1 MNRKKLGLVLHCQTA
16 ALATSKIDNSLLRIM
31 FAPAGDHEI
40 HCGLGDNAKAVVT
53 IRVDKSTVAVLNASL
68 AKNNADEA
76 PQRALFDFEHQAKEA
91 MAWPIAFH
99 WEDMPAPGVYAMAEY
114 SKLGKEYVE
123 GKMVR
128 AFSGSF
134 FTDANLPKKKK
145 DVKAGATYVVQAGQ
159 RGSAEN
165 PARIIGLDFPY
176 AGTLTNNPAFRAN
189 EPLFAMR
196 RMNADP
202 ARLAANRAYIRESRK
217 YAALLLERNNQLLAQ
232 LIRRPDESEQRT
244 AAVDAVIRSRRA
256 ERAL

>member
-1 MNRKKLGLVLHCQTA
+1 
-16 ALATSKIDNSLLRIM
+16 
-31 FAPAGDHEI
+31 
-40 HCGLGDNAKAVVT
+40 
-53 IRVDKSTVAVLNASL
+53 
-68 AKNNADEA
+68 
-76 PQRALFDFEHQAKEA
+76 
-91 MAWPIAFH
+91 
-99 WEDMPAPGVYAMAEY
+99 
-114 SKLGKEYVE
+114 
-123 GKMVR
+123 
-128 AFSGSF
+128 
-134 FTDANLPKKKK
+134 
-145 DVKAGATYVVQAGQ
+145 VKAGATYVVQAGQ
-159 RGSAEN
+159 RGSAET